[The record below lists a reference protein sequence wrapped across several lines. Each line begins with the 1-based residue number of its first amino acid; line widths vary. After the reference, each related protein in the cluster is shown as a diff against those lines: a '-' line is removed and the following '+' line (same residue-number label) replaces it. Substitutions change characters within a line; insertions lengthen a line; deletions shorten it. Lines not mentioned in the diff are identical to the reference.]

1 MDCYFCNVRH
11 KREILSALIIKGIV
25 TGLILS
31 IMLGPAFFLLLETS
45 IRRGV
50 KAALSFDAGVLVSDI
65 IYIFI
70 VYALYQEVSG
80 FAEGQNNAVIKLI
93 GGIVFIGFGIAL
105 FMKKVKSQKSDNSG
119 KMVHD
124 SKDYIMLFTKGLI
137 LNLANPLVIFYWF
150 SVLALGGEGNNTV
163 SLEGFDVFVYVSVIL
178 ITFFGIDVLK
188 ILGAKQLRPFITNA
202 VLRSLNRITGTI
214 LFAFGIFLVVQSCY
228 LILFK

>member
-1 MDCYFCNVRH
+1 M
-11 KREILSALIIKGIV
+11 SALIIKGIV

>member
-1 MDCYFCNVRH
+1 
-11 KREILSALIIKGIV
+11 
-25 TGLILS
+25 
-31 IMLGPAFFLLLETS
+31 MLGPAFFLLLETS